1 MEQYLGFMLVILGGA
16 IAAGLAGAGS
26 AIGCGIVGQAASGV
40 TAEDPNKFGL
50 LLVLQALPGTQG
62 FYGFVGMFLIL
73 GKLGGVDI
81 TKITFSQGLSVA
93 FAALPVGLVGLISAI
108 YQGKVCAGGVN
119 LVARRPEEVAKA
131 MVYGAV
137 VETYAIL
144 GLISTILL
152 LQNIKLG

>member
-16 IAAGLAGAGS
+16 LAAGLAGSGS

-93 FAALPVGLVGLISAI
+93 FAALPVGLEGLISAI

>member
-1 MEQYLGFMLVILGGA
+1 MEQYLGFMLILLA
-16 IAAGLAGAGS
+16 AATAAGFAGAGS
-26 AIGCGIVGQAASGV
+26 AIGTGMVGQAAAGV

-73 GKLGGVDI
+73 GKLVGVETTSI
-81 TKITFSQGLSVA
+81 SVSQGLSTI
-93 FAALPVGLVGLISAI
+93 FAALPVGLVGFVSAI
-108 YQGKVCAGGVN
+108 YQAKVCVGGVN
-119 LVARRPEEVAKA
+119 LVAKRPQEVAKA
-131 MVYGAV
+131 MVFGAV

>member
-16 IAAGLAGAGS
+16 IAAGFAGCGS
-26 AIGCGIVGQAASGV
+26 AIGCGMVGQAASGV

-73 GKLGGVDI
+73 GKLAGVEI
-81 TKITFSQGLSVA
+81 TNISVSQGLSTL
-93 FAALPVGLVGLISAI
+93 FSALPVGIVGFVSAI
-108 YQGKVCAGGVN
+108 YQAKVCVGGVN

-152 LQNIKLG
+152 LQNVKLG

>member
-1 MEQYLGFMLVILGGA
+1 MGQYLGFMLVILGGA
-16 IAAGLAGAGS
+16 LAAGLAGSGS

>member
-16 IAAGLAGAGS
+16 LAAGLAGCGS
-26 AIGCGIVGQAASGV
+26 AIGCGIVGQAAAGV
-40 TAEDPNKFGL
+40 TSEDPNKFGL

-73 GKLGGVDI
+73 GKLAGVNVTDI
-81 TKITFSQGLSVA
+81 SISQGLAVA
-93 FAALPVGLVGLISAI
+93 FAGLPVGLVGLISAI
-108 YQGKVCAGGVN
+108 YQGKVCAGGAN
-119 LVARRPEEVAKA
+119 LVARRPEEIAKA

-152 LQNIKLG
+152 LQNVKLG

>member
-16 IAAGLAGAGS
+16 LAAGLAGCGS
-26 AIGCGIVGQAASGV
+26 AIGCGIVGQAAAGV
-40 TAEDPNKFGL
+40 TTEDPNKFGVL
-50 LLVLQALPGTQG
+50 VVLQALPGTQG

-73 GKLGGVDI
+73 GKLAGIDI
-81 TKITFSQGLSVA
+81 TNITISQGLSIL
-93 FAALPVGLVGLISAI
+93 FSALPVGVVGLISAI
-108 YQGKVCAGGVN
+108 HQGKVCVGGVN
-119 LVARRPEEVAKA
+119 LVSKRPEEIAKA

>member
-16 IAAGLAGAGS
+16 IAAGFAGAGS
-26 AIGCGIVGQAASGV
+26 AIGCGMVGQAASGV

-73 GKLGGVDI
+73 GKLTSVEI
-81 TKITFSQGLSVA
+81 TKISVSQGLSTI
-93 FAALPVGLVGLISAI
+93 FAALPIGLVGLVSAI
-108 YQGKVCAGGVN
+108 YQAKVCVGGVN
-119 LVARRPEEVAKA
+119 LVAKRPQEVAKA

>member
-16 IAAGLAGAGS
+16 ISAGLAGCGS
-26 AIGCGIVGQAASGV
+26 AIGCGMVGTAATGV
-40 TAEDPNKFGL
+40 VSEDPNKFGV

-62 FYGFVGMFLIL
+62 FYGFVAMFLII
-73 GKLGGVDI
+73 GKLVGVDI
-81 TKITFSQGLSVA
+81 TKITVSQGLSVLFSA
-93 FAALPVGLVGLISAI
+93 IPVGVVGLVSAI
-108 YQGKVCAGGVN
+108 HQAKVCTGGVS

-144 GLISTILL
+144 GLITTILL
-152 LQNIKLG
+152 IQNVKLG

>member
-16 IAAGLAGAGS
+16 IAAGLAGSGS

>member
-16 IAAGLAGAGS
+16 LAAGLAGSGS

>member
-26 AIGCGIVGQAASGV
+26 SIGCGIVGQAASGV

>member
-16 IAAGLAGAGS
+16 IAAGLAGSGS
-26 AIGCGIVGQAASGV
+26 AIGCGMVGQAASGV

-73 GKLGGVDI
+73 GKLTGVEI
-81 TKITFSQGLSVA
+81 TKITVSQGLA
-93 FAALPVGLVGLISAI
+93 IIFAALPVGLVGLVSAI
-108 YQGKVCAGGVN
+108 YQAKVCVGGVN
-119 LVARRPEEVAKA
+119 LVAKRPQEVAKA

>member
-16 IAAGLAGAGS
+16 LAAGLAGCGS
-26 AIGCGIVGQAASGV
+26 AIGCGIVGQSAAGV
-40 TAEDPNKFGL
+40 TSEDPNKFGL

-73 GKLGGVDI
+73 GKLVGVEI
-81 TKITFSQGLSVA
+81 SQISVSQGLAVA
-93 FAALPVGLVGLISAI
+93 FAGLPVGLVGLISAI

-119 LVARRPEEVAKA
+119 LVARRPEEIAKA

-152 LQNIKLG
+152 LQNVKLG

>member
-1 MEQYLGFMLVILGGA
+1 MEQYLGFMLVILAGA
-16 IAAGLAGAGS
+16 ISAGFAGCGS
-26 AIGCGIVGQAASGV
+26 AIGCGLVGQAAGGV
-40 TAEDPNKFGL
+40 TAEDPNKFGP

-62 FYGFVGMFLIL
+62 FYGFVGMFLII
-73 GKLGGVDI
+73 GKLSGVDI
-81 TKITFSQGLSVA
+81 KAISVSQGLAVV

-108 YQGKVCAGGVN
+108 FQGKVCVSGVN
-119 LVARRPEEVAKA
+119 LVARRPQEVAKA

>member
-26 AIGCGIVGQAASGV
+26 AIGCGIVGEAASGV

-73 GKLGGVDI
+73 GKLGGVEI

>member
-1 MEQYLGFMLVILGGA
+1 MEQYIGFMLVILGGA
-16 IAAGLAGAGS
+16 ISAGLAGCGS
-26 AIGCGIVGQAASGV
+26 SIGCGIVGQSASGV

-73 GKLGGVDI
+73 GKLSGVEI
-81 TKITFSQGLSVA
+81 TSITPSQGLSVA
-93 FAALPVGLVGLISAI
+93 FAAIPVGLVGLVSAI
-108 YQGKVCAGGVN
+108 FQGKVCAGGVN
-119 LVARRPEEVAKA
+119 LVARRPQEIAKA

>member
-1 MEQYLGFMLVILGGA
+1 MQQYLGFMLIILGGA
-16 IAAGLAGAGS
+16 ISAGLAGCGS
-26 AIGCGIVGQAASGV
+26 SIGCGIVGQSASGV

-73 GKLGGVDI
+73 GKLAGVEI
-81 TKITFSQGLSVA
+81 TSITVSQGLAVA
-93 FAALPVGLVGLISAI
+93 LAAIPVGLVGLISAI
-108 YQGKVCAGGVN
+108 FQGKVCAAGVN
-119 LVARRPEEVAKA
+119 LVARRPQEIAKA

>member
-1 MEQYLGFMLVILGGA
+1 MEQYLGLMLVILAAA
-16 IAAGLAGAGS
+16 ISAGLAGAGS
-26 AIGCGIVGQAASGV
+26 AIGCGMVGQAAAGV

-73 GKLGGVDI
+73 GKLVGVEI
-81 TKITFSQGLSVA
+81 TNISVSEGLSTV
-93 FAALPVGLVGLISAI
+93 FAALPVGAVGFVSAI
-108 YQGKVCAGGVN
+108 YQAKVCVSGVN

-137 VETYAIL
+137 VETYAII

>member
-1 MEQYLGFMLVILGGA
+1 MEQYLGFMLVILGAA
-16 IAAGLAGAGS
+16 ISAGLAGCGS
-26 AIGCGIVGQAASGV
+26 AIGCGIVGEAASGV

-73 GKLGGVDI
+73 GKLAGVNI
-81 TKITFSQGLSVA
+81 TNITASQGLSVV
-93 FAALPVGLVGLISAI
+93 FAALPVGLVGLVSAI
-108 YQGKVCAGGVN
+108 FQGKVCAGGVN
-119 LVARRPEEVAKA
+119 LVARRPQEVAKA

>member
-1 MEQYLGFMLVILGGA
+1 MEQYLGLMLVILAGA
-16 IAAGLAGAGS
+16 ISVGLAGAGS
-26 AIGCGIVGQAASGV
+26 AIGCGIVGQSAAGV

-73 GKLGGVDI
+73 GKLAGVEI
-81 TKITFSQGLSVA
+81 TSITFSQGLSVT
-93 FAALPVGLVGLISAI
+93 FAAIPVGLVGFISAI

-137 VETYAIL
+137 VETYAII

>member
-1 MEQYLGFMLVILGGA
+1 MQQYLGFMLVILGGA
-16 IAAGLAGAGS
+16 ISAGLAGCGS
-26 AIGCGIVGQAASGV
+26 AIGCGIVGESATGV

-73 GKLGGVDI
+73 GKLVGVEI
-81 TKITFSQGLSVA
+81 TQISISQGLAIV
-93 FAALPVGLVGLISAI
+93 FAAIPVGLIGLISAI
-108 YQGKVCAGGVN
+108 FQGKVCAGGVN
-119 LVARRPEEVAKA
+119 LVARRPQEVAKA

-152 LQNIKLG
+152 LQNINLG

>member
-16 IAAGLAGAGS
+16 IAAGLAGSGS

-73 GKLGGVDI
+73 GKLGGVEI

>member
-152 LQNIKLG
+152 LQYI

>member
-16 IAAGLAGAGS
+16 ISAGLAGSGS
-26 AIGCGIVGQAASGV
+26 AIGCGIVGEAASGV

-73 GKLGGVDI
+73 GKLAGVDVKSI
-81 TKITFSQGLSVA
+81 TVAEGLAVA

-108 YQGKVCAGGVN
+108 FQGKVCAGGVN
-119 LVARRPEEVAKA
+119 LVARRPQEVAKA

>member
-16 IAAGLAGAGS
+16 IAAGLAGSGS

-73 GKLGGVDI
+73 GKLAGVDI

>member
-1 MEQYLGFMLVILGGA
+1 
-16 IAAGLAGAGS
+16 
-26 AIGCGIVGQAASGV
+26 
-40 TAEDPNKFGL
+40 
-50 LLVLQALPGTQG
+50 
-62 FYGFVGMFLIL
+62 MFLIL
-73 GKLGGVDI
+73 GKFGGVDI

-119 LVARRPEEVAKA
+119 LVARRPEEVAKT

>member
-62 FYGFVGMFLIL
+62 FFGFVAMFLIL

-93 FAALPVGLVGLISAI
+93 FAALPVGLVELISAI